1 MEKWTKIKGE
11 DEKQM
16 RMTIVTTHFGDR
28 MTSIIKFSF
37 TCPRNH
43 SNGLC
48 RARYWSPT
56 LSRFICLVIIFIVEV
71 LSRIHCF
78 PFIDT

>member
-56 LSRFICLVIIFIVEV
+56 L
-71 LSRIHCF
+71 
-78 PFIDT
+78 